1 MIVIMQ
7 ISKLL
12 FGPLGVIL
20 VVLVANGS
28 AGTIVKQVGE
38 QANEVISDTSS
49 SSGATTNN
57 NNVLASANG
66 ENQYRANYYYAP
78 AAGSAK
84 LIASTAGNRNVV
96 WNRDSY
102 SDAANDYGYNL
113 ESAQAYGVPQQ
124 GYQAQY
130 QASSH
135 NTPSFFS
142 NNNNNDGDGE
152 FPFLTSNIISSGFPS
167 TAAYI

>member
-28 AGTIVKQVGE
+28 AGAIGKQVGE
-38 QANEVISDTSS
+38 QANEVVSDTSS
-49 SSGATTNN
+49 GVNSNGDNI
-57 NNVLASANG
+57 LASANNG
-66 ENQYRANYYYAP
+66 ESQYRANYYYAP
-78 AAGSAK
+78 AAAGTAK
-84 LIASTAGNRNVV
+84 LVASSTAAGNRNIV

-102 SDAANDYGYNL
+102 TDAAQDYGYNL

-124 GYQAQY
+124 QGYQAQY

-135 NTPSFFS
+135 NTPSIFS
-142 NNNNNDGDGE
+142 NNGGDGKYD
-152 FPFLTSNIISSGFPS
+152 FLYISVKEYTKLLYMP
-167 TAAYI
+167 